1 MLKNCLKLCLL
12 LTLVCLLPSIG
23 RTQNP
28 NQPSL
33 NTFKANLVGF
43 DEVPAL
49 SSPATGTF
57 RMEIDPSNTSFD
69 YEVSYSDLVGN
80 VTQSHIHIAQKGV
93 NGGVMVFFCTNLN
106 NGPAGTQLCPGPHTG
121 TVSGH
126 ITAADVI
133 GGAAAQGISP
143 GEFAEVLRAVRAG
156 RVYANVHST
165 IFPGGEIRGQLLHDN
180 GVK

>member
-1 MLKNCLKLCLL
+1 MLKNCLKLCVLL
-12 LTLVCLLPSIG
+12 ALIGVLPSIA
-23 RTQNP
+23 RTQNVR
-28 NQPSL
+28 QPSL
-33 NTFKANLVGF
+33 DKFKADLIAF

-49 SSPATGTF
+49 SSPASGTF
-57 RMEIDPSNTSFD
+57 SMTIDPTDTSFD

-80 VTQSHIHIAQKGV
+80 VTQSHIHIAQKSV

-106 NGPAGTQLCPGPHTG
+106 NGPAGTQLCPGPHAG

-133 GGAAAQGISP
+133 GSASAQGIAA
-143 GEFAEVLRAVRAG
+143 GEFAEVLRAIRAG
-156 RVYANVHST
+156 SVYANVHSSV
-165 IFPGGEIRGQLLHDN
+165 FPGGEIRGQLFHDQ

>member
-28 NQPSL
+28 HQPSL
-33 NTFKANLVGF
+33 NKFKADLIGF

-49 SSPATGTF
+49 SSTASGTF
-57 RMEIDPSNTSFD
+57 RMEIDPTDTSFD

-93 NGGVMVFFCTNLN
+93 IGGIMVFFCTNLG
-106 NGPAGTQLCPGPHTG
+106 NGPAGTQLCPGPHAG

-133 GGAAAQGISP
+133 GSASAQGISP
-143 GEFAEVLRAVRAG
+143 GEFAEVLRAIRAG
-156 RVYANVHST
+156 RVYANVHSSV
-165 IFPGGEIRGQLLHDN
+165 FPGGEIRGQLLHDN
-180 GVK
+180 GVR